1 MIAGE
6 CNKKASKILV
16 FMATQDFVDYHHDVM
31 VEILTKKI
39 LDPEDNIAKIDS
51 DDDNLLGRND
61 HDDDDD
67 TGDALLND
75 VRFFK

>member
-51 DDDNLLGRND
+51 DDD
-61 HDDDDD
+61 DDDD